1 MKAKTKKKKFDCLEN
16 KWRIQEQ
23 IYDET
28 KNMTDKEII
37 QYFNKSV
44 EESHLSEWLKK
55 IKKNS
60 TINKN

>member
-1 MKAKTKKKKFDCLEN
+1 MKEKTKKKKFDCLEN

-28 KNMTDKEII
+28 KNMTNKEII

-44 EESHLSEWLKK
+44 EESDLSNWLKK
-55 IKKNS
+55 IKRNS
-60 TINKN
+60 AINKN